1 MKLTTVTFKHAIT
14 VKTRNGIE
22 GFCLIAKCHQF
33 GSFNEE
39 VVALKIASMYLG
51 DRWMLGNEDQPLTF
65 VPWDNIASWTV
76 YDEKDLPEIFAQPD
90 EEPEPEEKKEEGT
103 IVVP

>member
-14 VKTRNGIE
+14 CKARSGVE

-33 GSFNEE
+33 GTFNEDI
-39 VVALKIASMYLG
+39 VALKIALMYFG
-51 DRWMLGNEDQPLTF
+51 DRWVMGNEDQPLTF

-76 YDEKDLPEIFAQPD
+76 YDEADLPEIFAQS
-90 EEPEPEEKKEEGT
+90 EEAEEKKEEPASV
-103 IVVP
+103 ILP